1 MIILRGVAVSLAG
14 KKILQD
20 INLDLAENT
29 RTAVVG
35 QSGSGK
41 STLLKLL
48 CFMVHPASGR
58 IEYRG
63 SRVEPLSLPALRRK
77 IPMTEQEPVLWGET
91 VRENL
96 TLPFT
101 FHSAGK
107 DRAPE
112 GEKLAGLLEC
122 VQLGPDILD
131 APVGSLSGGEKQ
143 RVAIARALCLEPEA
157 LLLDEP
163 TSALDLVT
171 AERVFDS
178 IINRFPGLALIVVT
192 HSPGLIERTQ
202 KQVLLRQGRIISV
215 ERNLSPVSLKEFLGS
230 RS

>member
-1 MIILRGVAVSLAG
+1 MFKLRRAAVSLAG
-14 KKILQD
+14 KTILQD
-20 INLDLAENT
+20 IDLKLDESV

-35 QSGSGK
+35 RSGAGK

-48 CFMVHPASGR
+48 CFMVHPTSGTV
-58 IEYRG
+58 EYRG
-63 SRVEPLSLPALRRK
+63 AQVKPSSLPALRRK

-107 DRAPE
+107 DQAPE

-122 VQLGPDILD
+122 IQLEPGILD
-131 APVGSLSGGEKQ
+131 APVSSLSGGEKQ

-171 AERVFDS
+171 AERVFDN
-178 IINRFPGLALIVVT
+178 IINRFPGLSLILVT

-202 KQVLLRQGRIISV
+202 KQILLRQGRIISV
-215 ERNLSPVSLKEFLGS
+215 EQNLSPGSLKDFLGS
-230 RS
+230 ET

>member
-1 MIILRGVAVSLAG
+1 MFTLRRVAVSLAG

-20 INLDLAENT
+20 IDLDLDQNT

-35 QSGSGK
+35 RSGSGK

-48 CFMVHPASGR
+48 CFMIHPASGTV
-58 IEYRG
+58 EYRG
-63 SRVEPLSLPALRRK
+63 ALVKPALLPALRRK
-77 IPMTEQEPVLWGET
+77 IPLTQQEPVLWGET
-91 VRENL
+91 IRDNL
-96 TLPFT
+96 SLPFT

-112 GEKLAGLLEC
+112 GAKLAGLLEC
-122 VQLGPDILD
+122 VQLEPDILD
-131 APVGSLSGGEKQ
+131 EPVGSLSGGEKQ
-143 RVAIARALCLEPEA
+143 RVAIARALSLEPEA

-163 TSALDLVT
+163 TSALDLFT
-171 AERVFDS
+171 AERIFDN

-202 KQVLLRQGRIISV
+202 KQVLMRQGKIISV
-215 ERNLSPVSLKEFLGS
+215 ERDLSPGSLKEFLGS
-230 RS
+230 KS

>member
-1 MIILRGVAVSLAG
+1 MIVLRGVAVSLAG

-20 INLDLAENT
+20 IDLELGEST

-41 STLLKLL
+41 STLLKIL

-63 SRVEPLSLPALRRK
+63 ARIKPQSLPALRRK

-107 DRAPE
+107 DQAPE
-112 GEKLAGLLEC
+112 GEKLDGLLEC
-122 VQLGPDILD
+122 VRLEPDILD
-131 APVGSLSGGEKQ
+131 APVSSLSGGEKQ
-143 RVAIARALCLEPEA
+143 RVAIARALCLGPEA

-171 AERVFDS
+171 AQRVFDN
-178 IINRFPGLALIVVT
+178 IIKRFPGIALIVVT
-192 HSPGLIERTQ
+192 HSPELIERTQ

-215 ERNLSPVSLKEFLGS
+215 ERNLSPASLKKFLGS
-230 RS
+230 ES

>member
-1 MIILRGVAVSLAG
+1 MLELRRVEVSLAG

-20 INLDLAENT
+20 IDLELDQNT

-35 QSGSGK
+35 LSGSGK

-48 CFMVHPASGR
+48 CFMIRQASGTVR
-58 IEYRG
+58 YRG
-63 SRVEPLSLPALRRK
+63 SQVEPSSLPLLRRK
-77 IPMTEQEPVLWGET
+77 IPLTKQEPVLWGET
-91 VRENL
+91 VRDNL

-101 FHSAGK
+101 FLSAGEN
-107 DRAPE
+107 RAPE
-112 GEKLAGLLEC
+112 GGKLAGLLEC
-122 VQLGPDILD
+122 VQLGPGILD
-131 APVGSLSGGEKQ
+131 DPIGSLSGGEKQ

-171 AERVFDS
+171 AERVFDN
-178 IINRFPGLALIVVT
+178 IIDRYPGLALIVVT

-202 KQVLLRQGRIISV
+202 KQILLQQGRIISV
-215 ERNLSPVSLKEFLGS
+215 EHNLSPASLKEFLGS
-230 RS
+230 KS